1 MSLAVEVKKA
11 KLMRQYAGSKID
23 LNLDGDEKGEFLSLG
38 KPSSSRRHSIRKG
51 SVFAGSKSP
60 RHRGPDDRGGQNEG
74 CLLPPPGGRRKSRR
88 YSTFQGLG
96 VPLERSK
103 CPRLNTYHN
112 LSAKKSSTGYK
123 LGRTRK
129 NSLLPSSSSGD
140 GRKNSLLPGADS
152 GGRRSSL
159 LPPGYSQRR
168 KSSARRNSTFDA
180 FLQKKGGRKFSI
192 NDDDDEDHD
201 NMHNQYCF
209 CQNCQSTKKLFEYD
223 CTYTSHELVLNSC
236 VRG

>member
-11 KLMRQYAGSKID
+11 KLMRQYAGSKVD
-23 LNLDGDEKGEFLSLG
+23 LNLDGDEKSEFLSLG

-51 SVFAGSKSP
+51 SVFIGSKSP
-60 RHRGPDDRGGQNEG
+60 RHRPDDRGGQNEG

-103 CPRLNTYHN
+103 CSMLNIHII
-112 LSAKKSSTGYK
+112 KKSSTIFK

-129 NSLLPSSSSGD
+129 NSLLPSSGD
-140 GRKNSLLPGADS
+140 GRKNSLLPGTDS

-192 NDDDDEDHD
+192 NDDDDEE
-201 NMHNQYCF
+201 N
-209 CQNCQSTKKLFEYD
+209 KLGK
-223 CTYTSHELVLNSC
+223 NSKNIYLKFKQLILIFQL
-236 VRG
+236 